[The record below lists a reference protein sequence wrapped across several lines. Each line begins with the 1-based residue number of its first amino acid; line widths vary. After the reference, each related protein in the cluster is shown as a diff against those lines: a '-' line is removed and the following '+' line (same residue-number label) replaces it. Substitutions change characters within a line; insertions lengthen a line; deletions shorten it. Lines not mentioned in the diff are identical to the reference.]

1 MRRAL
6 SCQGTH
12 RFPSM
17 FRSSA
22 RNQLTAVC
30 IIFVGLLLIYSNY
43 RTSSDTRRTSIDE
56 VEDLLLLPKASNSMS
71 DLINILH
78 AVESNIPLGFAHF
91 NDGEMVA
98 LECSDGQKTVFSWS
112 QRCSRRL
119 KEAMQSAFMKTAPNF
134 YIGIPCNCEFRGL
147 AYLVALRFLNI
158 THDLPYRLND
168 GKSYDDDT
176 QMPLNNDEAC
186 PATRPMLTM
195 PNDYLRDRI
204 TVATLFINGN
214 YIRAKKELIR
224 IMNKAVT
231 VQNRGVH
238 VVVAHNRKVQN
249 LPFPIKSVKY
259 IAQKD
264 AFEANYDEF
273 RTMSFLTAAN
283 YKPNDIV
290 LIMAGPV
297 GRILASEWAFLRSD
311 VTFLEMGSFWDT
323 ELWNRPKHH
332 LGISRAC
339 MDRNDIIGL
348 SCSHWWVHYIPT
360 IFPEGYLP
368 LTYLC

>member
-1 MRRAL
+1 
-6 SCQGTH
+6 
-12 RFPSM
+12 
-17 FRSSA
+17 
-22 RNQLTAVC
+22 
-30 IIFVGLLLIYSNY
+30 
-43 RTSSDTRRTSIDE
+43 
-56 VEDLLLLPKASNSMS
+56 
-71 DLINILH
+71 
-78 AVESNIPLGFAHF
+78 
-91 NDGEMVA
+91 
-98 LECSDGQKTVFSWS
+98 
-112 QRCSRRL
+112 
-119 KEAMQSAFMKTAPNF
+119 MKTAPNF
-134 YIGIPCNCEFRGL
+134 YIGIPCNCEFRGVS
-147 AYLVALRFLNI
+147 YLVALRFLNI
-158 THDLPYRLND
+158 THNLPYRLIA

-176 QMPLNNDEAC
+176 QLPLNNDQAC
-186 PATRPMLTM
+186 PAIRPILTM

-238 VVVAHNRKVQN
+238 VVVAHNRKVHN
-249 LPFPIKSVKY
+249 LPFPLKSVKY

-297 GRILASEWAFLRSD
+297 GRILASEWALLRSD
-311 VTFLEMGSFWDT
+311 ITFLEMGSFWDV

-339 MDRNDIIGL
+339 MDRSDIIGL